1 MIIRT
6 DNVDAFLN
14 AERNIGPLKE
24 DTNIHKSQESEGE
37 PDPEWD
43 DVNIVVGDFPLS

>member
-14 AERNIGPLKE
+14 AENNLQPLKVDE
-24 DTNIHKSQESEGE
+24 EVERQNESDRE

-43 DVNIVVGDFPLS
+43 DVNIVVGDVPLG